1 MYGVVVVVV
10 VVCSCVLYFCCYL
23 HFSGALA
30 CSCYCCTLLMLLLV
44 VVVVVVYTSVVLS
57 LVVDEF
63 LEEHRQLLEG
73 RLQPIT
79 REVTDVRAR
88 SKDELEGEWLS
99 VSCECHMHV

>member
-1 MYGVVVVVV
+1 
-10 VVCSCVLYFCCYL
+10 
-23 HFSGALA
+23 
-30 CSCYCCTLLMLLLV
+30 MLLLV